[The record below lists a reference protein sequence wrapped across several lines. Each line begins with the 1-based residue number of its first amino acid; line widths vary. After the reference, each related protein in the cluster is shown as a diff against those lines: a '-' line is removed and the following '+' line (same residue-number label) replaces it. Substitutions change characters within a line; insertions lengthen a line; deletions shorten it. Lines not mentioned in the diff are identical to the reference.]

1 VENPARLE
9 LELAATDAE
18 GKGAGRDGHQAMGG
32 RELAAGKKNARRQR
46 AWIIFQDETGI
57 TERPPV
63 RSTWAPKGQTPV
75 LTHPYNWNKLSVAGA
90 LAYRWDGRRCRFLF
104 RTIEDNFKAT
114 DIIVFL
120 KTLKRHLRGRKVIL
134 IWDRL
139 PGHKARITQQYLLT
153 QRHWLKAE
161 WLPAYAPD
169 LNPTEYVWGHS
180 KAGELANQ
188 PVEDLDDVADALR
201 RGLRRVTSRLGFA
214 FLRHA
219 GLSLA

>member
-1 VENPARLE
+1 
-9 LELAATDAE
+9 
-18 GKGAGRDGHQAMGG
+18 M
-32 RELAAGKKNARRQR
+32 AAGKKNARRQR
-46 AWIIFQDETGI
+46 AWIVFQDESGVS
-57 TERPPV
+57 ERPPV
-63 RSTWAPKGQTPV
+63 RSTWAPKGETPV

-90 LAYRWDGRRCRFLF
+90 LAYRWDGRRCRFVF
-104 RTIEDNFKAT
+104 RTHQDNFKAK

-120 KTLKRHLRGRKVIL
+120 QALKRHFRGRKLIL

-139 PGHKARITQQYLLT
+139 PGHKARLTQQYLRD
-153 QRHWLKAE
+153 QRDWLRIE
-161 WLPAYAPD
+161 WLPAYAPE

-180 KAGELANQ
+180 KRGELANQ

-201 RGLRRVTSRLGFA
+201 RSLRGVTPQLAFA